1 MEEEVGAAILGPA
14 AALHLHDDVEE
25 EEQPPPVYC
34 AVGIGRE
41 WKANLQWV
49 LANVPRS
56 KRLVLAHL
64 RRPPSRI
71 NMSAGAWVPVSQL
84 AEEEV
89 TAFRKLE
96 EDKIGK
102 VLDDLLDICKSQKV
116 NASKIIVATD
126 DTARGLVQLVDDH
139 GVTELV
145 MGAASDRAY
154 TRKMRAPRSKKA
166 LTVQRKANTSC
177 KIWFICKGNLVC
189 TREASEGAHRAES
202 STASTSPRSSTSD
215 YSRSKSSPRL
225 HSDTFSTHQESN
237 DPVDET
243 AAARWAADAMGH
255 TTEIVETGEEE
266 PSAEQLLHEVQED
279 QGAPSPDGSV
289 RAPETRVTFRAV
301 SEGRQEFCIPFR
313 QDNAGEVDDALYEK
327 LKDALME
334 AENLRH
340 EAYEETR
347 RRQMAERELAEASKM
362 ADEAESSYRREAKQ
376 RKETE
381 EMLRRE
387 RAAMEQDRRELDDI
401 LDRIRKVDGRSAEL
415 ELQITSSE
423 RVVRDL
429 EVRLSESYTLLG
441 TLRQQGEEIGEAA
454 AADEP
459 EPEEGTH
466 RHLVRL
472 GYSELDEATKHF
484 DESARLDGGG
494 GGGRGKVYGA
504 ELRGVAVAVKVLSR
518 DVAVGEAR
526 FAREA
531 GRVSGV
537 RHPNLAALVGACP
550 EARAVA
556 YELVPGGSMEDHLLG
571 AAGAL
576 PWRARCA
583 AAHAACSALAFLHS
597 AQPPLVHGDVRPANI
612 LVAGKLAGLGTR
624 ALVRARHACA
634 ADPRCVRLAPAC
646 DVRALGV
653 VLLRLVTG
661 RPAFLARKAAR
672 EAAGGARAWREVV
685 DAGAGWPAERGREV
699 ALLGLKCCGDGVN
712 LTPRELLEE
721 ARGVLGAAAAS
732 GAAPPS
738 RSRPPLDDVPA
749 YFVCPILKEVMRDPQ
764 IAGDGFTYE
773 AEAIRE
779 WLGGGH
785 DTSPMTN
792 LKLPTRKLVPNHAL
806 RDAIQQWRRRQLH

>member
-14 AALHLHDDVEE
+14 AALHLHDDDEE

-71 NMSAGAWVPVSQL
+71 NMMGAWVPVSQL

-215 YSRSKSSPRL
+215 CSRSKSSPRL
-225 HSDTFSTHQESN
+225 HSDTFSTQESN
-237 DPVDET
+237 DPAASSPADET
-243 AAARWAADAMGH
+243 AAARWTADAMGH
-255 TTEIVETGEEE
+255 TTEIAETGEEE
-266 PSAEQLLHEVQED
+266 PAAEQLLHED
-279 QGAPSPDGSV
+279 QGAPSPDGSD
-289 RAPETRVTFRAV
+289 A
-301 SEGRQEFCIPFR
+301 
-313 QDNAGEVDDALYEK
+313 AGEVDDALYEK

-362 ADEAESSYRREAKQ
+362 ADEAESSCRREAKQ

-387 RAAMEQDRRELDDI
+387 RAAVEQDRRELDDI

-429 EVRLSESYTLLG
+429 EARLSESYTLLG
-441 TLRQQGEEIGEAA
+441 TLREQGEEIGEAA
-454 AADEP
+454 AADEH

-484 DESARLDGGG
+484 DESARLDGGGG

-556 YELVPGGSMEDHLLG
+556 YELVPGGSLEDHLLG

-624 ALVRARHACA
+624 ALVRPEHACA

-779 WLGGGH
+779 WLRGGH

-792 LKLPTRKLVPNHAL
+792 LKLLTRKLVPNHAL

>member
-1 MEEEVGAAILGPA
+1 MEEEDVGAAILGPA
-14 AALHLHDDVEE
+14 AALHLDDDD
-25 EEQPPPVYC
+25 EEQPQPVYC
-34 AVGIGRE
+34 AVGIGSE

-71 NMSAGAWVPVSQL
+71 NMMGAWVPVSQL

-102 VLDDLLDICKSQKV
+102 VLDDLLDMCKSQKV

-139 GVTELV
+139 EVTELV

-154 TRKMRAPRSKKA
+154 TRKMRAPRSKKS
-166 LTVQRKANTSC
+166 LTVQRKANPSC
-177 KIWFICKGNLVC
+177 KIWFVCKGNLIC
-189 TREASEGAHRAES
+189 TREASEGAHRVES

-225 HSDTFSTHQESN
+225 HSETFSTQESK
-237 DPVDET
+237 DPTTSSADET
-243 AAARWAADAMGH
+243 ATRWADAMDH
-255 TTEIVETGEEE
+255 TMEGLNHHAVASTASVSGIVESGEE
-266 PSAEQLLHEVQED
+266 PAAEVQQD
-279 QGAPSPDGSV
+279 QGAPSPDGSD
-289 RAPETRVTFRAV
+289 A
-301 SEGRQEFCIPFR
+301 
-313 QDNAGEVDDALYEK
+313 AGMDDALYEK

-347 RRQMAERELAEASKM
+347 RRQMAERELAEASRM

-381 EMLRRE
+381 EMLRRA
-387 RAAMEQDRRELDDI
+387 RAAMEQDRRELDDV
-401 LDRIRKVDGRSAEL
+401 LDKIRKVDGRSAEL

-423 RVVRDL
+423 RVMRGL
-429 EVRLSESYTLLG
+429 EARLSESYALLDTL
-441 TLRQQGEEIGEAA
+441 QAGEEIGEAA
-454 AADEP
+454 ADEP
-459 EPEEGTH
+459 EEDTH
-466 RHLVRL
+466 HHLVRI
-472 GYSELDEATKHF
+472 GYSELDEATRHF
-484 DESARLDGGG
+484 DESARVDGGG
-494 GGGRGKVYGA
+494 DGGRGKVYGA
-504 ELRGVAVAVKVLSR
+504 ELRGVAVAVKVLSL

-526 FAREA
+526 FAREV
-531 GRVSGV
+531 GRVGGV

-556 YELVPGGSMEDHLLG
+556 YELVPGGSLEGHLLPRKSCG
-571 AAGAL
+571 GPL

-583 AAHAACSALAFLHS
+583 AAHAACSALAFLHA

-624 ALVRARHACA
+624 GLVRPEQAPRLA
-634 ADPRCVRLAPAC
+634 ADPRCVRMDPAC

-661 RPAFLARKAAR
+661 RPAFLAMKAAR
-672 EAAGGARAWREVV
+672 EAAGGGARAWREVV

-699 ALLGLKCCGDGVN
+699 ALLGLKCCGCGGVN

-721 ARGVLGAAAAS
+721 ARAVLGAAAMSSA
-732 GAAPPS
+732 AAPSSGP
-738 RSRPPLDDVPA
+738 RDDGGGAPPP

-773 AEAIRE
+773 ADAIRE
-779 WLGGGH
+779 WLRGGH